1 MPIRDAR
8 GLRWP
13 ALILGAAL
21 VIYGSA
27 FIVLRWYDWRALSLP
42 IELKPGVTTRS
53 PEFRVDQKTRYL
65 VALEVERNIPFDE
78 LNCLLGESISRQP
91 CSTKSVVDIQ
101 WTLMSGSKEMGSG
114 ASRNQKGGGY
124 GPTIT
129 KTLGGFEG
137 SPRTP
142 YVLQVTSSID
152 GSALAPA
159 NPRIVVQVHPMDYKG
174 HFVIAQLMA
183 MAAMVIAVIGVIW
196 LLFWAVRAYV
206 VPRKA

>member
-1 MPIRDAR
+1 VPIRNAR

-27 FIVLRWYDWRALSLP
+27 FIVLRWYDWRALAVP
-42 IELKPGVTTRS
+42 VDLKPGTITS

-65 VALEVERNIPFDE
+65 VELEVERNIPFDE
-78 LNCLLGESISRQP
+78 LNCLLGESISRKP
-91 CSTKSVVDIQ
+91 CSVKPVVDIQ
-101 WTLMSGSKEMGSG
+101 WTLMSGSKEIASG
-114 ASRNQKGGGY
+114 ASRDEKGGGY

-129 KTLGGFEG
+129 KTLGRFEG

-142 YVLQVTSSID
+142 YVLKMASLMD

-159 NPRIVVQVHPMDYKG
+159 NPRIVVQVHPIDYKG
-174 HFVIAQLMA
+174 HFVIAQLIA
-183 MAAMVIAVIGVIW
+183 MAAMGVAVIGVIW
-196 LLFWAVRAYV
+196 LLIWAVRAYV